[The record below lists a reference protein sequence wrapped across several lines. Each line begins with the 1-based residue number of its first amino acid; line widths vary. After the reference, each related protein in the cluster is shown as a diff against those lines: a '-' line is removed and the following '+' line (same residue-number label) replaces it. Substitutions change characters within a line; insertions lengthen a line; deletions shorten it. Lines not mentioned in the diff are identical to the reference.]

1 MHFSFI
7 TSLSLLLTTA
17 AVSASPILES
27 RQTIDPPARYYL
39 ETTVVNGDHEDFGS
53 NKSSLWL
60 YSHHTGA
67 GLGDAGLSSNRSWA
81 MEGYLND
88 TQQLFTYENN
98 QIGPWPLAVGYGPYQ
113 QWNLVTI
120 SIAALPSSGQG
131 FFFNS
136 SGLQFNGSVGGWLA
150 CDWWHGVPQLFNL
163 NGYEY
168 GDIAKSC
175 SKVELH
181 PVAI

>member
-17 AVSASPILES
+17 AVSASPILER

-88 TQQLFTYENN
+88 TQQLFTFENN

-113 QWNLVTI
+113 RMYLVLHLFCKNGTLTI
-120 SIAALPSSGQG
+120 WLQNGTSSPSASPPSLHMGKDSSSTHLVCSSTGAL
-131 FFFNS
+131 
-136 SGLQFNGSVGGWLA
+136 
-150 CDWWHGVPQLFNL
+150 
-163 NGYEY
+163 
-168 GDIAKSC
+168 
-175 SKVELH
+175 
-181 PVAI
+181 VAG